1 MGAVEFGEDSHPVS
15 YQGED
20 KIAYTTGASVV
31 VMFMI
36 IDVAMCLIF
45 ADSTDHVSNSLLN
58 LLLKHHAQ
66 VLLFIM
72 KEAHHQV
79 MEDDGIGSGPVD
91 DNEDSMDKLD
101 EEATNDSDPKGI
113 VENSDEVCYY

>member
-1 MGAVEFGEDSHPVS
+1 MSH
-15 YQGED
+15 QGED
-20 KIAYTTGASVV
+20 KIDYTTGASVV
-31 VMFMI
+31 IIFMI

-45 ADSTDHVSNSLLN
+45 ANSSDHVSHSLLN

-91 DNEDSMDKLD
+91 DNEDSVDKLD

>member
-1 MGAVEFGEDSHPVS
+1 
-15 YQGED
+15 
-20 KIAYTTGASVV
+20 
-31 VMFMI
+31 
-36 IDVAMCLIF
+36 
-45 ADSTDHVSNSLLN
+45 
-58 LLLKHHAQ
+58 
-66 VLLFIM
+66 M

-91 DNEDSMDKLD
+91 DNEDSVDKLD